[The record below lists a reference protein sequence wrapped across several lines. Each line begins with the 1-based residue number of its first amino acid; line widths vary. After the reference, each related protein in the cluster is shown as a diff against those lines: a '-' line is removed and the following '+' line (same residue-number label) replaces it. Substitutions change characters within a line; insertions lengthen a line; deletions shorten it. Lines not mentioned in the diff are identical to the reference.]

1 MPIVPAQSTPAPIMT
16 EMPQPT
22 EATEEGHTATPALD
36 VSSLCPTETEG
47 ATLYVSTENG
57 VCFLYPA
64 GFEMQP
70 DLCGP
75 IRQ

>member
-1 MPIVPAQSTPAPIMT
+1 MT
-16 EMPQPT
+16 EVPQPT
-22 EATEEGHTATPALD
+22 EATEEGQQYTATPALD

-64 GFEMQP
+64 GFEIEP
-70 DLCGP
+70 DIMLSL
-75 IRQ
+75 IHI